1 MSVPSRPDL
10 SQVPPEVR
18 AYIEHLEAQLAPRS
32 RNASAREPES
42 AEPPERPTTA
52 QVIVLSRQGLAKRTP
67 RHLYHRQRRG
77 GLGAFDLECSPPDE
91 PAHILVAHRE
101 QRLFLLSNRQ
111 RAFVLAV
118 ADLPERPAR
127 SARGAPLADLL
138 PLQDGE
144 AVAVALPLVEEATY
158 LYLLSQEGWVRRVAG
173 HQVSRLAHGALLE
186 IRPGHLP
193 VAGCW
198 GDGQGDLF
206 VATTGGLA
214 VRFQERKVPLRGGCL
229 ALRLTGTDRA
239 CGIAPVQEE
248 DMVLLMAA
256 DGRGT
261 LRRMAG
267 FRPHKSPGARGKVA
281 MKTQHLVG
289 VQRAQPGQDV
299 FVLSSLSK
307 GIRFPVDEIPPK
319 EGAVQGVQCMALRN
333 DRVVAFA
340 LSQAGEPLLQEEGQ
354 EVARP

>member
-1 MSVPSRPDL
+1 MSVPTRPDL
-10 SQVPPEVR
+10 SQVSPEVR
-18 AYIEHLEAQLAPRS
+18 AYIEHLEAQLARRS
-32 RNASAREPES
+32 RASSPR
-42 AEPPERPTTA
+42 AEEVSELAERPTTA
-52 QVIVLSRQGLAKRTP
+52 QVIVISRQGLVKRTP

-91 PAHILVAHRE
+91 PAHILVADRD
-101 QRLFLLSNRQ
+101 QRLFLLSDRQ

-127 SARGAPLADLL
+127 SARGTPLADLI

-144 AVAVALPLVEEATY
+144 SVAVALPLEEATY
-158 LYLLSQEGWVRRVAG
+158 LYLLSREGWVRRVAG
-173 HQVSRLAHGALLE
+173 HQVPRLAPGALLE
-186 IRPGHLP
+186 IRPGHRP

-206 VATTGGLA
+206 VATAGGLA
-214 VRFQERKVPLRGGCL
+214 VRFQERKVPIQGGCL
-229 ALRLTGTDRA
+229 ALRLAGTDRA
-239 CGIAPVQEE
+239 CGIAAVQET

-261 LRRMAG
+261 LRRMTG
-267 FRPHKSPGARGKVA
+267 FRAHKSPGAQGKAA

-299 FVLSSLSK
+299 FVLSGLSK
-307 GIRFPVDEIPPK
+307 GIRFSVDEIPPK
-319 EGAVQGVQCMALRN
+319 EGTVQGVQCMALRN
-333 DRVVAFA
+333 DRVVAFT
-340 LSQAGEPLLQEEGQ
+340 LSQAGEPPDQEAQ
-354 EVARP
+354 EAALP

>member
-32 RNASAREPES
+32 RSASARDPES

-111 RAFVLAV
+111 RAFILAV

-144 AVAVALPLVEEATY
+144 TVAVALPLVEATY

-173 HQVSRLAHGALLE
+173 HPISRLAPGALLE
-186 IRPGHLP
+186 IRPGHHP

-214 VRFQERKVPLRGGCL
+214 VRFQERRVPLQGGCL
-229 ALRLTGTDRA
+229 ALRLAGGDRA
-239 CGIAPVQEE
+239 CGIASVQEE
-248 DMVLLMAA
+248 DTVLLMTA

-267 FRPHKSPGARGKVA
+267 FRPHKSPGAQGKVA
-281 MKTQHLVG
+281 MKTTHLVS

-340 LSQAGEPLLQEEGQ
+340 LSQAGEPPRQEKGQ
-354 EVARP
+354 EGVLP